1 MGDYTNLNAR
11 LDINVTSP
19 PVLPTLPTILP
30 TTLPSPIV
38 DACIAVKK
46 QVSAAAGRA
55 VKGLPTPPFTKKQ
68 KAAIKKRIV
77 RRVMAGID
85 CKNPGNI
92 PAKVAK
98 ALAQILKDGIPGVPL
113 PHITKLPA
121 IPGVTLPS
129 LPGGLPKRPRAD
141 TAFDRA
147 VDPGTVDVFNGPAG
161 AAAEIGYNSTLAALL
176 LQGVQD
182 R

>member
-1 MGDYTNLNAR
+1 
-11 LDINVTSP
+11 
-19 PVLPTLPTILP
+19 ILP

-77 RRVMAGID
+77 RRVMADID

-113 PHITKLPA
+113 PHITKLPS

-129 LPGGLPKRPRAD
+129 LPGGLPKLPRAG

-147 VDPGTVDVFNGPAG
+147 VDPGTVDVLNGPAG

>member
-1 MGDYTNLNAR
+1 M
-11 LDINVTSP
+11 
-19 PVLPTLPTILP
+19 
-30 TTLPSPIV
+30 PSPIV

-46 QVSAAAGRA
+46 QVSAAADRV

-77 RRVMAGID
+77 KGVMASID

-98 ALAQILKDGIPGVPL
+98 ALARILRDGIPGVPL
-113 PHITKLPA
+113 PNLTKLPS

-129 LPGGLPKRPRAD
+129 LPGGLPKLPRAG

-147 VDPGTVDVFNGPAG
+147 VDPSTVDVFNGPAG